1 MHVEGF
7 RMSTRASRGMVVA
20 ITRFPRRPHRK
31 DPGHLHHLR
40 GGSHLRPLL
49 HLRCDTIV
57 NISDTALGLNSGAI
71 ATAAFV
77 HARTDDLPGGS
88 VPGGATGPVSGGHL
102 AATDVFK

>member
-1 MHVEGF
+1 
-7 RMSTRASRGMVVA
+7 MSTRASRGMVVA

-31 DPGHLHHLR
+31 DPGHLHHPR

-49 HLRCDTIV
+49 HL
-57 NISDTALGLNSGAI
+57 SDTALGLNSGAI

>member
-1 MHVEGF
+1 
-7 RMSTRASRGMVVA
+7 MSTRASRGIVVA
-20 ITRFPRRPHRK
+20 ITRFPRRPHCK
-31 DPGHLHHLR
+31 DPGHLHR
-40 GGSHLRPLL
+40 PRDGSHLRPPL

-77 HARTDDLPGGS
+77 YARTDDLPGGS

-102 AATDVFK
+102 VATDVLK